1 MIDDLSK
8 RLLHL
13 KFEKHKNLIKTK
25 RSKWIV
31 KKNTANNIKMTG
43 KQYVKR
49 KENTYCLVCEKKTDN
64 KKLGE

>member
-1 MIDDLSK
+1 MIDDLPK
-8 RLLHL
+8 RLLDL

>member
-8 RLLHL
+8 RLLDL
-13 KFEKHKNLIKTK
+13 KFEKHKNSIKTK
-25 RSKWIV
+25 RLKWIV

-49 KENTYCLVCEKKTDN
+49 KENTYCLVCKKKTDN
-64 KKLGE
+64 SNTTE